1 MTRAQGVAGSA
12 IPSACVLG
20 FLLAI
25 FGESGCSSPV
35 PIVKSEPAAPV
46 PHVGEDVLRWW
57 SVVESIGAHGT
68 PSERELR
75 LNIRLES
82 LSDADVGSFVAFY
95 VDRLAAAARAS
106 LWRAASA
113 AFGECDRECFSW
125 LRAEMIFRGRTEYE
139 RILGGDATFTEY
151 GEGPTWD
158 AGAALLAQWFSR
170 FPADPVPE
178 PCVAAPPG
186 DAIESPPNDDE
197 MDAEEEPYAEE
208 YEAVQT
214 PPSRVI
220 PPPTGLPDFCLDVNR
235 EVVHFTGVSINGP
248 GCSHDTSDWA
258 EPPPHPSAPFPRR
271 RLCDRL
277 RQSATSGGYEDEP
290 IPCRRERALPG
301 GYAIYVVGTPSLQ
314 DYVLVHLSEDTAEIV
329 ASLGTYSSGLGSRYE
344 WMRGHQFRRQ
354 AGAFTVMWRDA
365 STDWDLGVAE
375 FTAGEACRAMRCER
389 DGQGHL
395 CSLPTTLRSYGGHY
409 GAGTGEAGRH
419 EVGEPTAQWDCR
431 PRHSME

>member
-35 PIVKSEPAAPV
+35 PIAKSEPAAPV

-57 SVVESIGAHGT
+57 SVVESIGAHAT

-106 LWRAASA
+106 LWRAATA
-113 AFGECDRECFSW
+113 AF
-125 LRAEMIFRGRTEYE
+125 
-139 RILGGDATFTEY
+139 
-151 GEGPTWD
+151 
-158 AGAALLAQWFSR
+158 
-170 FPADPVPE
+170 
-178 PCVAAPPG
+178 G

-235 EVVHFTGVSINGP
+235 EVVHFAGVSINGP
-248 GCSHDTSDWA
+248 GCSRDTSDWA
-258 EPPPHPSAPFPRR
+258 EPPPQPSAPFPRR

-277 RQSATSGGYEDEP
+277 RQSATSGGYDDEP

-314 DYVLVHLSEDTAEIV
+314 DYVLVHLSEETAEIV
-329 ASLGTYSSGLGSRYE
+329 APLGTYSSGLGSRYE

-365 STDWDLGVAE
+365 TTDWDLGVAE

-419 EVGEPTAQWDCR
+419 EVGGPTAQWDCR
-431 PRHSME
+431 PRPSME